1 MMSESNKIQDE
12 LKDYLSKSDFE
23 SAFQV
28 LKRNP
33 MVPLTLDDAQGLLN
47 NLDKVEPPD
56 AADITGMKRVESSN
70 LIYKRLQRQN
80 VLRGFGYVEKA
91 YPENSTDISPLRLE
105 ELTGLPISSLTP
117 KQRTTYWRL
126 AGVALCSAEYII
138 GTQLGI
144 DPLFTL
150 IPGTFFLFGLDQLLY
165 KGAFF
170 ETFYQTL
177 VPEYKNKV
185 IAHEAGHF
193 FIAYLLGLPVSNCV
207 TSAWD
212 ARKYPEIRGQAGTI
226 FNDGKLIEE
235 MKSSKVSRGS
245 LDRLSVVLMA
255 GIAAEAL
262 KFGNAEGGTVDEQ
275 ELFSLLTQVQPPW
288 NLIRIQGQA
297 RWAAVQALLL
307 IKEHQRAYDALF
319 EALCENKSV
328 GDCVLAIERNLPP
341 VLPALERSE
350 QRKNMMKEL
359 ERNSLLN
366 FVQKITYRVGGLEDD
381 SESESDMYTST
392 TATDVTTTATT
403 LTKEG
408 YVTRSPV
415 VVSTSS
421 SKSGTASLP
430 PSATPPIIITS
441 TSSAS
446 STTITPDV
454 TENEIGVS
462 VPVSKSPLSPSPVV
476 TSVSSEAV
484 TRFTEIVKL
493 LETATLEGKVNV
505 TEKDV
510 STGGGI
516 WVNGLRTYDDTVLG
530 GSSVASSTGMP
541 TPLGVGSVALPK
553 PVPGWETKVQEA
565 MLAKPVRGV
574 DLLKTHRSF
583 LSKRLDNQKKFNS
596 QQVRMMIILLL
607 YFCCYLLYIA
617 LFW

>member
-1 MMSESNKIQDE
+1 MSESNKVHDE

-33 MVPLTLDDAQGLLN
+33 MVPLTLDDAKGLLN
-47 NLDKVEPPD
+47 NLDKVEPL
-56 AADITGMKRVESSN
+56 DINDVTGIKRVESSN
-70 LIYKRLQRQN
+70 LIYKRLQRQQ
-80 VLRGFGYVEKA
+80 VLRGFGCVEKA

-126 AGVALCSAEYII
+126 AGVALCSAEYFI

-170 ETFYQTL
+170 ETFYQSL
-177 VPEYKNKV
+177 VPEYKKKV

-207 TSAWD
+207 TNAWD

-226 FNDGKLIEE
+226 FNDGKLIDE

-288 NLIRIQGQA
+288 NLIRVQGQA

-307 IKEHQRAYDALF
+307 IKEHQKAYDALF

-328 GDCVLAIERNLPP
+328 GDCVLVIERNLPA
-341 VLPALERSE
+341 VLPARERSE
-350 QRKNMMKEL
+350 QRKSLIKEL
-359 ERNSLLN
+359 ERNSLLS
-366 FVQKITYRVGGLEDD
+366 FVQKITYRVGGLE
-381 SESESDMYTST
+381 ESPIEVEAGADADITGSPST
-392 TATDVTTTATT
+392 ELTKEGYIFRKSAVTKPTLAPPVDVPVSLSPVSTPIIVTVPPTTTATT
-403 LTKEG
+403 TT
-408 YVTRSPV
+408 VT
-415 VVSTSS
+415 
-421 SKSGTASLP
+421 A
-430 PSATPPIIITS
+430 
-441 TSSAS
+441 
-446 STTITPDV
+446 DV
-454 TENEIGVS
+454 TENEIGSS
-462 VPVSKSPLSPSPVV
+462 VTTKTPVV
-476 TSVSSEAV
+476 DSTEAV

-493 LETATLEGKVNV
+493 LEEATVEGKVNI
-505 TEKDV
+505 TDQDV

-516 WVNGLRTYDDTVLG
+516 WVNGLRTYDETLLNDL
-530 GSSVASSTGMP
+530 SVP
-541 TPLGVGSVALPK
+541 TPLGTGSIALPK
-553 PVPGWETKVQEA
+553 PVPGWESKVQEA
-565 MLAKPVRGV
+565 LVKLSQEPVNST
-574 DLLKTHRSF
+574 DLLKSHRSF
-583 LSKRLDNQKKFNS
+583 LTKRLDNQKKYNS
-596 QQVRMMIILLL
+596 QQVSS
-607 YFCCYLLYIA
+607 YIY
-617 LFW
+617 

>member
-1 MMSESNKIQDE
+1 MSESNKIQDE
-12 LKDYLSKSDFE
+12 LKEFLAKSDYE

-33 MVPLTLDDAQGLLN
+33 MVPLTLDDAQGFLN

-56 AADITGMKRVESSN
+56 VAEVAGLKRVESSN

-80 VLRGFGYVEKA
+80 VLRGFGYVERA

-126 AGVALCSAEYII
+126 AGVALCTAEYIF
-138 GTQLGI
+138 GTQIGI

-177 VPEYKNKV
+177 VPEYRQKV

-307 IKEHQRAYDALF
+307 IKEHQKSYDALF

-328 GDCVLAIERNLPP
+328 GDCVLAIERNLPT

-350 QRKNMMKEL
+350 QRKAMLKEM
-359 ERNSLLN
+359 ERSSLLN
-366 FVQKITYRVGGLEDD
+366 FVQKITYRVGGLDD
-381 SESESDMYTST
+381 DESHSEAAADAST
-392 TATDVTTTATT
+392 VSPASV

-408 YVTRSPV
+408 YLVRSTAVSQSTVLPPTAVPV
-415 VVSTSS
+415 IAAPSS
-421 SKSGTASLP
+421 SATATT
-430 PSATPPIIITS
+430 AVTPVT
-441 TSSAS
+441 A
-446 STTITPDV
+446 DV
-454 TENEIGVS
+454 TENEIGSSASKPTTVVS
-462 VPVSKSPLSPSPVV
+462 
-476 TSVSSEAV
+476 TEAV
-484 TRFTEIVKL
+484 TRFTETIKL
-493 LETATLEGKVNV
+493 LEEAALDGKVNV

-516 WVNGLRTYDDTVLG
+516 WLNGLQTYDKNALSDLV
-530 GSSVASSTGMP
+530 SSSSPPAT
-541 TPLGVGSVALPK
+541 SVSLPK
-553 PVPGWETKVQEA
+553 PVPGWEAKVKEA
-565 MLAKPVRGV
+565 IASAPVPPV
-574 DLLKTHRSF
+574 TAADLLQSHRSF
-583 LSKRLDNQKKFNS
+583 LGKRLDNQKKFNL
-596 QQVRMMIILLL
+596 QQVCFVTSDHAIYSPFNFLLV
-607 YFCCYLLYIA
+607 
-617 LFW
+617 